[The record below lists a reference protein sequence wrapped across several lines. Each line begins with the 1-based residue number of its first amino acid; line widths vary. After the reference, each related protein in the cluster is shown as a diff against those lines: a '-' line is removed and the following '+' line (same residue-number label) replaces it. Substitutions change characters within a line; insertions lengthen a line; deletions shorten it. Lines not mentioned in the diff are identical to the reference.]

1 MGMCTLQIYSH
12 SVESRQYAIGVP
24 IVVPGHDAS
33 LQTTKKD
40 GIKFFSKDLGL
51 DMSGLRD
58 LCLPSTAQSADI
70 QNAVPRWARLVS
82 DVYNHAYQNSDY
94 SPYSGQQQEAISK
107 NLQASAIIKME
118 SGNRGE
124 LGKSILP
131 AATTSRLNYLQN
143 LEDKIHKNYE
153 TLANRI
159 INRLGNT
166 NMKSSGMIGAQNLA
180 NCFRCMEA
188 GSTTYQRQQT
198 NTYIPAFQL
207 AKGLIPAAR
216 QLVPRQYQSLITDS
230 GLVQIYAA
238 SANDLMPFFYKSRAL
253 GVVYQ
258 PAKLKITAKSMPDI
272 TAFRKRT
279 ANGQVDNGYFA
290 ARVAKVQQAAS
301 AGCPSQCLNVD
312 VNAARKPGNMAKPE
326 ECKWAQHANQ
336 MASGYADRGRYNL
349 AEAKSKCLQLGN
361 ACKAVTCGR
370 GRYGG
375 PPSCTLRSSSQLRR
389 SYYGGQTTYQTSL
402 ACQLGLAEG
411 SVEGPLVNGFS
422 ATNLAGVCAPCGQFF
437 GKKLKSPPTTP
448 LDKDISDGKKLVDLD
463 KEGRLKGSI
472 GSGNDNNNNDD
483 NDSKARRRRRRRRRR
498 SALIQ
503 AGAA

>member
-1 MGMCTLQIYSH
+1 
-12 SVESRQYAIGVP
+12 
-24 IVVPGHDAS
+24 
-33 LQTTKKD
+33 
-40 GIKFFSKDLGL
+40 
-51 DMSGLRD
+51 
-58 LCLPSTAQSADI
+58 
-70 QNAVPRWARLVS
+70 
-82 DVYNHAYQNSDY
+82 
-94 SPYSGQQQEAISK
+94 
-107 NLQASAIIKME
+107 
-118 SGNRGE
+118 
-124 LGKSILP
+124 
-131 AATTSRLNYLQN
+131 
-143 LEDKIHKNYE
+143 
-153 TLANRI
+153 
-159 INRLGNT
+159 
-166 NMKSSGMIGAQNLA
+166 
-180 NCFRCMEA
+180 
-188 GSTTYQRQQT
+188 
-198 NTYIPAFQL
+198 
-207 AKGLIPAAR
+207 
-216 QLVPRQYQSLITDS
+216 VPRQYQSLITDS

-290 ARVAKVQQAAS
+290 ARVAKVKQAAN

-326 ECKWAQHANQ
+326 DCKWSQHANQ
-336 MASGYADRGRYNL
+336 IASGYADRGRYNL
-349 AEAKSKCLQLGN
+349 AEAKSKCLQLKN

-370 GRYGG
+370 GRYGR

-437 GKKLKSPPTTP
+437 GKKLKNPPTTP
-448 LDKDISDGKKLVDLD
+448 LDKEISDGKKLVDLD

-472 GSGNDNNNNDD
+472 GSGNDNNNDD
-483 NDSKARRRRRRRRRR
+483 NDSKARRRRRRRRR